1 MDDELMPYQVIES
14 DRAEDLSLRVS
25 DKLKRGCRLSG
36 GLSVSTIGT
45 VVKYAQAVIFEGGKL
60 S

>member
-1 MDDELMPYQVIES
+1 MPYQVIES